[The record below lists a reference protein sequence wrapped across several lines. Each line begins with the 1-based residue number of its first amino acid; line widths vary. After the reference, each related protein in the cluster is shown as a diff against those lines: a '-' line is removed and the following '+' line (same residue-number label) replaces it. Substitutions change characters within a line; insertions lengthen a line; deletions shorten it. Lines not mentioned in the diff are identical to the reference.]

1 MSDND
6 IELQISLIFKKDS
19 LRMVR
24 IIFQIIG
31 VVFLSLVLSF
41 SVWADFTGK
50 VVKISDGDT
59 ITVLDHYKVQHRVR
73 LTGID
78 APERKQAF
86 GSRSRQSLS
95 KLVFSKTVT
104 VKTNKPDR
112 YGRVLGKVLINGI
125 DVNKEQ
131 VRRGMAWHGYLRD
144 QAIADRIA
152 YAVIEKDARKE
163 QRGLWVNPNPL
174 PPWKWRKLRK

>member
-1 MSDND
+1 MAKN
-6 IELQISLIFKKDS
+6 IL
-19 LRMVR
+19 
-24 IIFQIIG
+24 QIIG
-31 VVFLSLVLSF
+31 TAFLLLVLSF

-50 VVKISDGDT
+50 VVKIADGDT
-59 ITVLDHYKVQHRVR
+59 ITVLDHYKVQHRIR

-86 GSRSRQSLS
+86 GSRSRQSLA

-104 VKTNKPDR
+104 VKTNKRDR

-131 VRRGMAWHGYLRD
+131 VRRGMAWHGYIRD
-144 QAIADRIA
+144 QTSADRIT
-152 YAVIEKDARKE
+152 YADIEKNARKE
-163 QRGLWVNPNPL
+163 RRGLWVDPNPL
-174 PPWKWRKLRK
+174 PPWKWRRLRK

>member
-1 MSDND
+1 MRG
-6 IELQISLIFKKDS
+6 K
-19 LRMVR
+19 
-24 IIFQIIG
+24 IFQTIG
-31 VVFLSLVLSF
+31 TVFLSLLLSF

-50 VVKISDGDT
+50 VVRIADGDT
-59 ITVLDHYKVQHRVR
+59 ITVLDQFKVQHRVR

-86 GSRSRQSLS
+86 GSRSRKSLG

-104 VKTNKPDR
+104 VKTNKRDR
-112 YGRVLGKVLINGI
+112 YGRALGKVLINGI

-131 VRRGMAWHGYLRD
+131 IRRGMAWHGYLRD
-144 QAIADRIA
+144 QTAADRIA
-152 YAVIEKDARKE
+152 YADTERNARQE

-174 PPWKWRKLRK
+174 SPWEWRKLKKQQ

>member
-6 IELQISLIFKKDS
+6 IELQISLIFKKDI
-19 LRMVR
+19 LRMVK
-24 IIFQIIG
+24 IFFQTIEA
-31 VVFLSLVLSF
+31 VFLSLVLSF

-86 GSRSRQSLS
+86 GSRSRQSLG
-95 KLVFSKTVT
+95 KLVFRKTVT
-104 VKTNKPDR
+104 VKTNKLDR

-125 DVNKEQ
+125 DVNKER
-131 VRRGMAWHGYLRD
+131 VRRGMAWLSS
-144 QAIADRIA
+144 
-152 YAVIEKDARKE
+152 
-163 QRGLWVNPNPL
+163 
-174 PPWKWRKLRK
+174 

>member
-1 MSDND
+1 MTPDQMRTG
-6 IELQISLIFKKDS
+6 ITVS
-19 LRMVR
+19 LRMVK
-24 IIFQIIG
+24 IIFQTIG
-31 VVFLSLVLSF
+31 AVFLSLVLSF
-41 SVWADFTGK
+41 SVWVGFTEK
-50 VVKISDGDT
+50 VVKIEDDDT
-59 ITVLDHYKVQHRVR
+59 ITVLDHYNVQHRIR

-104 VKTNKPDR
+104 VRTNKRDR

-131 VRRGMAWHGYLRD
+131 IRHGMAWLSS
-144 QAIADRIA
+144 
-152 YAVIEKDARKE
+152 
-163 QRGLWVNPNPL
+163 
-174 PPWKWRKLRK
+174 

>member
-1 MSDND
+1 MVN
-6 IELQISLIFKKDS
+6 IFF
-19 LRMVR
+19 RT
-24 IIFQIIG
+24 IG
-31 VVFLSLVLSF
+31 AAFLLLVLSF

-86 GSRSRQSLS
+86 GSRSRQSLG

-104 VKTNKPDR
+104 VKTNKRDR

-125 DVNKEQ
+125 DINKEQ
-131 VRRGMAWHGYLRD
+131 IRRGMAWHGYLRD
-144 QAIADRIA
+144 QAVADRIA
-152 YAVIEKDARKE
+152 YANIEKEARKK
-163 QRGLWVNPNPL
+163 QRGLWADPNPL
-174 PPWKWRKLRK
+174 PPWKWRRLKKKL

>member
-1 MSDND
+1 M
-6 IELQISLIFKKDS
+6 
-19 LRMVR
+19 
-24 IIFQIIG
+24 
-31 VVFLSLVLSF
+31 
-41 SVWADFTGK
+41 
-50 VVKISDGDT
+50 VKISDGDT

-86 GSRSRQSLS
+86 GSRSRQSLG

-104 VKTNKPDR
+104 VETNKRDR

-131 VRRGMAWHGYLRD
+131 IRRGLAWHGYLRD
-144 QAIADRIA
+144 QAVVDRIA
-152 YAVIEKDARKE
+152 YADIEKDTRKK

-174 PPWKWRKLRK
+174 PSLEVA

>member
-1 MSDND
+1 MV
-6 IELQISLIFKKDS
+6 KK
-19 LRMVR
+19 
-24 IIFQIIG
+24 IFQTIG

-50 VVKISDGDT
+50 VIKIADGDT
-59 ITVLDHYKVQHRVR
+59 ITVLDRYKVQHRIR

-86 GSRSRQSLS
+86 GSRSKQSLG

-104 VKTNKPDR
+104 VKTNKRDR
-112 YGRVLGKVLINGI
+112 YGRVLGKILINGTDI
-125 DVNKEQ
+125 NKEQ
-131 VRRGMAWHGYLRD
+131 IRRGMAWHGYLRD
-144 QAIADRIA
+144 QTAADRIA
-152 YAVIEKDARKE
+152 YADIEKNARKE
-163 QRGLWVNPNPL
+163 QRGLWVNPNPM

>member
-1 MSDND
+1 MGKKNFQT
-6 IELQISLIFKKDS
+6 IGTVFFSLF
-19 LRMVR
+19 
-24 IIFQIIG
+24 
-31 VVFLSLVLSF
+31 LSF

-50 VVKISDGDT
+50 VVRISDGDT
-59 ITVLDHYKVQHRVR
+59 ITVLDQFKVQHRVR
-73 LTGID
+73 LIGID

-86 GSRSRQSLS
+86 GSRSRKSLG

-104 VKTNKPDR
+104 VKTNKRDR

-131 VRRGMAWHGYLRD
+131 IRRGMAWHGYLRD
-144 QAIADRIA
+144 QTAADRIA
-152 YAVIEKDARKE
+152 YADTERNARQE

-174 PPWKWRKLRK
+174 SPWEWRKLKKQQ

>member
-1 MSDND
+1 MVK
-6 IELQISLIFKKDS
+6 IF
-19 LRMVR
+19 
-24 IIFQIIG
+24 FQTIG
-31 VVFLSLVLSF
+31 AVFLTLVLSF

-86 GSRSRQSLS
+86 GSRSRQSLG

-104 VKTNKPDR
+104 VKTNKRDR

-131 VRRGMAWHGYLRD
+131 IRRGMAWHGYLRD
-144 QAIADRIA
+144 QAVADRIS
-152 YAVIEKDARKE
+152 YADTEKDARKK
-163 QRGLWVNPNPL
+163 QRGLWVNPNSL
-174 PPWKWRKLRK
+174 PPWKWRKLKK

>member
-19 LRMVR
+19 LRMAK
-24 IIFQIIG
+24 IFFQTIEA
-31 VVFLSLVLSF
+31 VFLSLVLSF

-73 LTGID
+73 LAGID

-86 GSRSRQSLS
+86 GNRSRQSLG
-95 KLVFSKTVT
+95 KLVFRKTVT
-104 VKTNKPDR
+104 VKQ
-112 YGRVLGKVLINGI
+112 IN
-125 DVNKEQ
+125 
-131 VRRGMAWHGYLRD
+131 
-144 QAIADRIA
+144 
-152 YAVIEKDARKE
+152 
-163 QRGLWVNPNPL
+163 
-174 PPWKWRKLRK
+174 

>member
-1 MSDND
+1 
-6 IELQISLIFKKDS
+6 
-19 LRMVR
+19 MVK

-31 VVFLSLVLSF
+31 AVFLSLVLAF

-86 GSRSRQSLS
+86 GSRSRQSLG

-104 VKTNKPDR
+104 VKTNKRDR

-125 DVNKEQ
+125 DT
-131 VRRGMAWHGYLRD
+131 
-144 QAIADRIA
+144 
-152 YAVIEKDARKE
+152 
-163 QRGLWVNPNPL
+163 
-174 PPWKWRKLRK
+174 

>member
-1 MSDND
+1 MGG
-6 IELQISLIFKKDS
+6 K
-19 LRMVR
+19 
-24 IIFQIIG
+24 IFQTIG
-31 VVFLSLVLSF
+31 TVFLSLLLSF

-50 VVKISDGDT
+50 VVRIADGDT
-59 ITVLDHYKVQHRVR
+59 ITVLDQYKVQHRVR

-86 GSRSRQSLS
+86 GSRSRKSLG

-104 VKTNKPDR
+104 VKTNKRDR

-131 VRRGMAWHGYLRD
+131 IRRGMAWHGYLRD
-144 QAIADRIA
+144 QIAADRIA
-152 YAVIEKDARKE
+152 YADTERNARQE

-174 PPWKWRKLRK
+174 SPWEWRKLKKQ

>member
-1 MSDND
+1 MVK
-6 IELQISLIFKKDS
+6 IF
-19 LRMVR
+19 
-24 IIFQIIG
+24 FQTIG
-31 VVFLSLVLSF
+31 AVFLSLVLSF
-41 SVWADFTGK
+41 SVWVGFTEK
-50 VVKISDGDT
+50 VVKIEDDDT
-59 ITVLDHYKVQHRVR
+59 ITVLDHYNVQHRIR

-104 VKTNKPDR
+104 VRTNKRDR

-131 VRRGMAWHGYLRD
+131 IRHGMAWLSS
-144 QAIADRIA
+144 
-152 YAVIEKDARKE
+152 
-163 QRGLWVNPNPL
+163 
-174 PPWKWRKLRK
+174 

>member
-1 MSDND
+1 MR
-6 IELQISLIFKKDS
+6 IVK
-19 LRMVR
+19 

-31 VVFLSLVLSF
+31 AVFLSLVLSF
-41 SVWADFTGK
+41 SVRADFTGK

-95 KLVFSKTVT
+95 KLVFNKTVT
-104 VKTNKPDR
+104 VKTNKRDR
-112 YGRVLGKVLINGI
+112 YGRVLGKVL
-125 DVNKEQ
+125 
-131 VRRGMAWHGYLRD
+131 
-144 QAIADRIA
+144 
-152 YAVIEKDARKE
+152 
-163 QRGLWVNPNPL
+163 
-174 PPWKWRKLRK
+174 

>member
-1 MSDND
+1 MVK
-6 IELQISLIFKKDS
+6 IFS
-19 LRMVR
+19 
-24 IIFQIIG
+24 QTIG
-31 VVFLSLVLSF
+31 AVFLSLVLSS

-78 APERKQAF
+78 APERKQTF
-86 GSRSRQSLS
+86 GSRSRQSLG

-104 VKTNKPDR
+104 VKTKKRDC

-131 VRRGMAWHGYLRD
+131 IRRGMAWLSS
-144 QAIADRIA
+144 
-152 YAVIEKDARKE
+152 
-163 QRGLWVNPNPL
+163 
-174 PPWKWRKLRK
+174 